1 MKRKGIVDL
10 GGKNFAEFLNAELCI
25 ILIIKLAKL
34 LNFAS
39 HQITIQIHRVVI
51 TYLTAVHRCKFTSKS

>member
-25 ILIIKLAKL
+25 IFIIKLAKL

-39 HQITIQIHRVVI
+39 HQITYPNTSGSDNIFNCSTSMQI
-51 TYLTAVHRCKFTSKS
+51 YQ